1 MIYYIND
8 MSNNTFLG
16 TKEGLTVGTH
26 NDFKHLSTNLWI
38 REEVDNEDGFKLV
51 HLESK
56 KFLTATLSVA
66 APNGFLVLDYGMY
79 HLLILKSS
87 GMYNG
92 FKQSSFKVGSK

>member
-1 MIYYIND
+1 
-8 MSNNTFLG
+8 MSNNKFLG

-56 KFLTATLSVA
+56 KFLTAT
-66 APNGFLVLDYGMY
+66 PNG
-79 HLLILKSS
+79 LLALERGIQNSVIK
-87 GMYNG
+87 
-92 FKQSSFKVGSK
+92 KIIT